1 LILSLTSDEL
11 LSLFRRAEENS
22 PGLVQETERK
32 WTTIARK
39 EQLPPTDDDWITWL
53 LLAGRGFGKTRTG
66 AETVRALVDSDKVRR
81 IALVGPTAADVRA
94 VMVEGQSGLMSVYP
108 PGHWPVYEPANHRI
122 LWENGAV
129 ATCYSADEPQ
139 RLRGPQHDL
148 AWGMDW
154 IGVCRARGQFSAW
167 NPGDPNRAKLLAVK
181 DSDPDFRLAKRIA
194 ADAIAGRIDDPTFG
208 ATAYRVADQPWPFS
222 WGHFRLPLV
231 EIGRHAFYNF
241 AKEP

>member
-1 LILSLTSDEL
+1 MIAPVAIIADH
-11 LSLFRRAEENS
+11 
-22 PGLVQETERK
+22 TEMEVD
-32 WTTIARK
+32 TLARTVWG
-39 EQLPPTDDDWITWL
+39 EARGEGE
-53 LLAGRGFGKTRTG
+53 AGM
-66 AETVRALVDSDKVRR
+66 
-81 IALVGPTAADVRA
+81 I
-94 VMVEGQSGLMSVYP
+94 
-108 PGHWPVYEPANHRI
+108 
-122 LWENGAV
+122 AV
-129 ATCYSADEPQ
+129 AAVIRNRIDLST
-139 RLRGPQHDL
+139 RLGGRHW
-148 AWGMDW
+148 WGRTW

-208 ATAYRVADQPWPFS
+208 ATAYRVADQPWPYS